1 MFHVELIGYNDG
13 LPYKLGEHRTFSEA
27 LSRLTELRREKGNKV
42 AYRII
47 EEILSIP
54 ADE

>member
-13 LPYKLGEHRTFSEA
+13 LPYKMGEHRTFSKA
-27 LSRLTELRREKGNKV
+27 LSHLTELRREKGNKV
-42 AYRII
+42 EYRII
-47 EEILSIP
+47 EEILRTS